1 MLACKP
7 VRPENIYQY
16 VKMLLAENRFYTIRC
31 LQV

>member
-16 VKMLLAENRFYTIRC
+16 VKMLLAENRF
-31 LQV
+31 